1 MLTVKPGVHILAE
14 GKLEI
19 LVHAEGEEQYYV
31 RVSKS
36 GSSFG
41 VKLALIPREQGEEES
56 YPFTP
61 ERQFFGGLSPHQT
74 TSPTSGIT
82 CH

>member
-1 MLTVKPGVHILAE
+1 MHILAA

-36 GSSFG
+36 GFSG
-41 VKLALIPREQGEEES
+41 VKLELIPGEQGEEES